1 VQISSFCSGDLESNH
16 SMTRFKKSRWLRRTL
31 SDGVAVVLEEEKESL
46 PLLVGL
52 IVVLEE
58 DDFVSLLALD

>member
-1 VQISSFCSGDLESNH
+1 VLSVGDTVVVLEADGDSL
-16 SMTRFKKSRWLRRTL
+16 SL
-31 SDGVAVVLEEEKESL
+31 SDGLAVVLEEDDESL

-58 DDFVSLLALD
+58 DFVSLLALD